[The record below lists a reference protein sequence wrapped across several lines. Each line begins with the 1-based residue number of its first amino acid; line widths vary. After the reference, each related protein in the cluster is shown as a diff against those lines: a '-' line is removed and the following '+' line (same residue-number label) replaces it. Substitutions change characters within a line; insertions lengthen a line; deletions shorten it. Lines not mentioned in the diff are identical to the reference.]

1 MLVCA
6 QDFLRNYGSKE
17 SLGTTPLPTA
27 NELFQA
33 LKETQLLF
41 EFELGDCEK
50 RYRTRMAE
58 TLRLI
63 VRLKQLFKEEGWEH
77 RPDLVSDYRLMV
89 RPRAFPK
96 RTIAPTSIQSDQL
109 TAIQNALLACLTAQ
123 NWDLARFQQQSTER
137 ILAKAERDTGTI
149 VCAGTGSGKTL
160 AFYLPAYLKAID
172 SIAQAKP
179 DTQEVRL
186 VSIYPR
192 NELLKDQASNA
203 VKDIYQWVNP
213 VLAQNG
219 KRNMT
224 VGVLY
229 GDTPVNAAKLKQN
242 KKGRKGRGARINQV
256 VMYVPILGAPSLCW
270 TAEPTS

>member
-1 MLVCA
+1 MVFGEKEIVTAQKFSDLPPLTLQFLDYLEVQVLDCLTWGSLDTSLDEDGVLVCA

-109 TAIQNALLACLTAQ
+109 TAIQNALLAYLTAQ
-123 NWDLARFQQQSTER
+123 N
-137 ILAKAERDTGTI
+137 GTWR
-149 VCAGTGSGKTL
+149 
-160 AFYLPAYLKAID
+160 AFN
-172 SIAQAKP
+172 SN
-179 DTQEVRL
+179 RRS
-186 VSIYPR
+186 VSW
-192 NELLKDQASNA
+192 Q
-203 VKDIYQWVNP
+203 
-213 VLAQNG
+213 
-219 KRNMT
+219 
-224 VGVLY
+224 
-229 GDTPVNAAKLKQN
+229 KQN
-242 KKGRKGRGARINQV
+242 AIQAPLSVRAPAAEKPWRFTCLLISKRSTALRKPNQTHKKFA
-256 VMYVPILGAPSLCW
+256 
-270 TAEPTS
+270 